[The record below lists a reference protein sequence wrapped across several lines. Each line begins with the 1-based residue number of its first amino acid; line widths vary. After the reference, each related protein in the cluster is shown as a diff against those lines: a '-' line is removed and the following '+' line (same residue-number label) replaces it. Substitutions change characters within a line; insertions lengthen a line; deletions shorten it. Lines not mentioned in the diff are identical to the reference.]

1 MINTFLAITIFVF
14 LSISPVNAE
23 STLEDSYQSYLSDWD
38 SNIAL
43 AKKYLYEAEKSL
55 KIDDPLGSCS
65 NQLKASNYG
74 IKATKSRI
82 EAYKISGQMGLVPEL
97 EEGLDK
103 WKKLGQF
110 CS

>member
-1 MINTFLAITIFVF
+1 MINTFIAITLFV
-14 LSISPVNAE
+14 LLCISPVNAE
-23 STLEDSYQSYLSDWD
+23 LTLEDSYESYLSDWD
-38 SNIAL
+38 SYIAL
-43 AKKYLYEAEKSL
+43 AKKYLYESEKSL

-65 NQLKASNYG
+65 NQLKASHYG

-82 EAYKISGQMGLVPEL
+82 EAYKLSGQMDLVPEL

-103 WKKLGQF
+103 WKQLGKF